1 MASTT
6 TKAVILDKPSDWEP
20 WLFVIKTIANGGD
33 TWRYMDPDLEV
44 EPTIPIRPE
53 MPTPKDVN
61 PDKTTLVSL
70 SIEEKETFKILLAI
84 YKEDLAV
91 TKQVLDTI
99 QSVRKHIVSSVS
111 SNNIVYINDKT
122 SIFQMLV
129 ALKKRL
135 APTDYTRKLELV

>member
-6 TKAVILDKPSDWEP
+6 TKVVILDKPSDWEP
-20 WLFVIKTIANGGD
+20 WLFIVKTIADGGD
-33 TWRYMDPDLEV
+33 TWRYLHPDLDT
-44 EPTIPIRPE
+44 EPVVPNRPR
-53 MPTPKDVN
+53 MPTSTDVN
-61 PDKTTLVSL
+61 PEKPTLL
-70 SIEEKETFKILLAI
+70 ALDAAEKETYNLLLTV
-84 YKEDLAV
+84 YKEDLAI

-99 QSVRKHIVSSVS
+99 QSVRKHIVSSIS

-135 APTDYTRKLELV
+135 APIDYI